1 MFKIRSAYRKID
13 PFTRFRLFFFYETI
27 TENRIIALFTQKAYD
42 GAVQQEHFGLNQENG
57 GKKMEHTIESN
68 RLVSKTYT
76 AEQVAA
82 ILGVSVRKVYLL
94 CEATKDFKVIRM
106 GKRCLRIH
114 KESFD
119 KWFDNMCGIQ

>member
-1 MFKIRSAYRKID
+1 
-13 PFTRFRLFFFYETI
+13 
-27 TENRIIALFTQKAYD
+27 
-42 GAVQQEHFGLNQENG
+42 
-57 GKKMEHTIESN
+57 MERTIESN

-119 KWFDNMCGIQ
+119 KWFDNMCGIQWYDRRDDLMATLKIRGESYSVIYLYTAADGQKKQQ

>member
-13 PFTRFRLFFFYETI
+13 PLTRFRLFFFYETI
-27 TENRIIALFTQKAYD
+27 TRKPHHCAFYAKAYD

-57 GKKMEHTIESN
+57 GKKMERTIESN

>member
-1 MFKIRSAYRKID
+1 MMV
-13 PFTRFRLFFFYETI
+13 LFSKNISDSIMRMEV
-27 TENRIIALFTQKAYD
+27 R
-42 GAVQQEHFGLNQENG
+42 
-57 GKKMEHTIESN
+57 KMEHTVEPN
-68 RLVSKTYT
+68 RLVSRTYT
-76 AEQVAA
+76 AEQVAE